1 MATKHFIK
9 SKTVDII
16 DPETGEIVGTETNKF
31 IKVNLGKQEEFFMT
45 YCKYL
50 SSFYELKYA
59 DDIKIIIKFNEWAEF
74 DTGKVD
80 LTSKKR
86 LEITEALGI
95 RNDSISKSLRRLL
108 DAGLINGER
117 GSYIINPV
125 IFWKGDKAKRKEL
138 LEGEGLKVEFNFKID
153 SDIQD

>member
-1 MATKHFIK
+1 MATKHFIN
-9 SKTVDII
+9 SNTRNIV
-16 DPETGEIVGTETNKF
+16 DPETGEVIGTEVSKF
-31 IKVNLGKQEEFFMT
+31 VSVNLGKQEEFFMT

-80 LTSKKR
+80 LTPKKR
-86 LEITEALGI
+86 LEITESLGI

-108 DAGLINGER
+108 DIGLINGDR
-117 GSYIINPV
+117 GSYVINPI

-138 LEGEGLKVEFNFKID
+138 LESEGLRVEFNFKID
-153 SDIQD
+153 NK

>member
-1 MATKHFIK
+1 MASRHFIK
-9 SKTVDII
+9 SNTRDIV
-16 DPETGEIVGTETNKF
+16 DPETGEITGSETNKF
-31 IKVNLGKQEEFFMT
+31 VEIKLGKQEEFFMT

-80 LTSKKR
+80 LTPKKR
-86 LEITEALGI
+86 LEITESLGI

-108 DAGLINGER
+108 DIGLINGDR
-117 GSYIINPV
+117 GSYVINPI

-138 LEGEGLKVEFNFKID
+138 LESEGLKVEFNFKID
-153 SDIQD
+153 NK

>member
-1 MATKHFIK
+1 MASRHFIN
-9 SKTVDII
+9 SKTKDII
-16 DPETGEIVGTETNKF
+16 DPETGEVIGSETDKF
-31 IKVNLGKQEEFFMT
+31 VEIKLGRQEEFFIT

-80 LTSKKR
+80 LTPRKR
-86 LEITEALGI
+86 LKITDDLGI

-108 DAGLINGER
+108 DIGLISGGK
-117 GSYIINPV
+117 GSYVINPI

-138 LEGEGLKVEFNFKID
+138 LESEGLRVQFNFKMD
-153 SDIQD
+153 YEK

>member
-1 MATKHFIK
+1 MASRHFIK
-9 SKTVDII
+9 SNTRNIV
-16 DPETGEIVGTETNKF
+16 DPETGEITGSETNKF
-31 IKVNLGKQEEFFMT
+31 VEIKLGKQEEFFMT

-80 LTSKKR
+80 LTPKKR
-86 LEITEALGI
+86 LEITESLGI

-108 DAGLINGER
+108 DIGLINGDR
-117 GSYIINPV
+117 GSYVINPI

-138 LEGEGLKVEFNFKID
+138 LENEGLKVEFNFKID
-153 SDIQD
+153 NK

>member
-1 MATKHFIK
+1 MASRHFIK
-9 SKTVDII
+9 SNTRDIV
-16 DPETGEIVGTETNKF
+16 DPETGEITGSETNKF
-31 IKVNLGKQEEFFMT
+31 VEIKLGKQEEFFMT

-80 LTSKKR
+80 LTPKKR
-86 LEITEALGI
+86 LEITESLGI

-108 DAGLINGER
+108 DIGLINGDR
-117 GSYIINPV
+117 GSYVINPI

-138 LEGEGLKVEFNFKID
+138 LENEGLKVEFNFKID
-153 SDIQD
+153 NK

>member
-1 MATKHFIK
+1 MASRHFIK
-9 SKTVDII
+9 SNTRDIV
-16 DPETGEIVGTETNKF
+16 DPETGEITGSETNKF
-31 IKVNLGKQEEFFMT
+31 VEIKLGKQEEFFMT

-80 LTSKKR
+80 LTPKKR
-86 LEITEALGI
+86 LEITESLGI

-108 DAGLINGER
+108 DIGLINGDR
-117 GSYIINPV
+117 GSYVINPI

-138 LEGEGLKVEFNFKID
+138 LESEGLKVEFNFKID
-153 SDIQD
+153 HEDK